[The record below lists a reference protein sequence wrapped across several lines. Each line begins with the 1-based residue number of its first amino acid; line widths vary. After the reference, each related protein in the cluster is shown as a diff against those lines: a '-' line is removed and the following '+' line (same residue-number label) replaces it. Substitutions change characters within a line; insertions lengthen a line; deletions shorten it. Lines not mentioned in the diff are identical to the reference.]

1 MTPIVRGSG
10 KKRWIG
16 FIAVLIGMSF
26 LLILIANCTAVVEPG
41 YKGVVFSLNGGL
53 KQTVLDQG
61 LRFHWPWESVTQYPV
76 STETVYLTKNP
87 HEGETRDG
95 SIDVNTSDGKSVNV
109 DVVYSY
115 HMEPDKLP
123 HIFTKFRRREA
134 PDIEDTYMKIQLKT
148 VMQSVTTKYSVLG
161 VYSEHR
167 EEVTKEI
174 EKNLGDILKKDGI
187 ILESFSLSD
196 VRIDS
201 NTLKTIQAI
210 ADAQNRQEYLKRE
223 EANKKQEVIN
233 NKIEAEGKKQV
244 AVIQA
249 QGQAEANRILEQSL
263 TPAIV
268 QYEWIKKWDGKM
280 PTVQGGASPLIQIP
294 SAAGEKK

>member
-1 MTPIVRGSG
+1 MFL
-10 KKRWIG
+10 KKQVVG
-16 FIAVLIGMSF
+16 FIVVVACIVFGI
-26 LLILIANCTAVVEPG
+26 ILVANCTTVVQPG

-53 KQTVLDQG
+53 KKDVMDQG
-61 LRFHWPWESVTQYPV
+61 LNFHWPWESVTQYPV

-87 HEGETRDG
+87 HEGTSLDE
-95 SIDVNTSDGKSVNV
+95 SLDVNTSDGKSVNV
-109 DVVYSY
+109 DVVYAY

-134 PDIEDTYMKIQLKT
+134 PEIESGYIKIQLKT
-148 VMQSVTTKYSVLG
+148 VMQAVTTKYSVLG

-167 EEVTKEI
+167 QEVTDEI
-174 EKNLGDILKKDGI
+174 YKKLASILAKDGI

-196 VRIDS
+196 VRIDP

-233 NKIEAEGKKQV
+233 NTIEAEGKKQV
-244 AVIQA
+244 AIIQA

-280 PTVQGGASPLIQIP
+280 PTVQGGGSPLIQVP
-294 SAAGEKK
+294 STTGGPK